1 MMSKEPKNEISN
13 GAVAAILLMIWAVVV
28 AIPFA
33 VIMLKWWKAEKLKNG
48 STIVPDTERA
58 VTFEGEEKKPK
69 ESFVTAEHENGD
81 GQLRTDFSAKK
92 NTLDE
97 EED

>member
-1 MMSKEPKNEISN
+1 MSKEPTNEISN
-13 GAVAAILLMIWAVVV
+13 SEVTAILLIIWVVVV
-28 AIPFA
+28 AIPFL
-33 VIMLKWWKAEKLKNG
+33 VIMYKWWKVEKLKNG

-58 VTFEGEEKKPK
+58 VTFEGEEKKPM
-69 ESFVTAEHENGD
+69 ESVVTAENENGD
-81 GQLRTDFSAKK
+81 GQLRNDLSPKK